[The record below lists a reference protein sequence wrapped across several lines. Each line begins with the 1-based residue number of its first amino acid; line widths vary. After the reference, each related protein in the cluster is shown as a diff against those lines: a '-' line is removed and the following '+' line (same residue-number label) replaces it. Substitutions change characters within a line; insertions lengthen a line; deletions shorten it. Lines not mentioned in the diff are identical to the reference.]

1 MLTMM
6 KILFFLRSQP
16 DEYDEDD
23 APVQGPMPKEP
34 DEKLNPWAKK
44 DESGIRKL

>member
-1 MLTMM
+1 MM